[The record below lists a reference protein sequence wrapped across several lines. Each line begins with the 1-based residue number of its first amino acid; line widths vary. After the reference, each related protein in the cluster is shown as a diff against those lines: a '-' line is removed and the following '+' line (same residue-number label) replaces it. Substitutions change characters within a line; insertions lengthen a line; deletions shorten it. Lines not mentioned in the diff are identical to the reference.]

1 MREQLGASTLDCE
14 GHTRRAHFVGLVD
27 DGALADH
34 PLSLT
39 VTGFDI
45 GGPGHMYWLRHD
57 DAMDML
63 IRSDEDSTDLGRQV
77 GGHLPRAG
85 PSVLLSK
92 CSRRGVR
99 SNRTIAIILL
109 AQI

>member
-1 MREQLGASTLDCE
+1 MRELVGASTLDCE

-63 IRSDEDSTDLGRQV
+63 IRSDESSQDSRDLGRQV
-77 GGHLPRAG
+77 GRHFAPCGAVC
-85 PSVLLSK
+85 PSVEM
-92 CSRRGVR
+92 
-99 SNRTIAIILL
+99 
-109 AQI
+109 